1 MEESG
6 KKLLKFLEKPEA
18 YPHNPEHVRHIQ
30 THISHVF
37 MAPPFVYKI
46 KKPVDFGFLDYSS
59 LEKRKHFC
67 EREVALNRRLC
78 SDIYLGVVSIHEKE
92 GSFTLEAKGGGNVV
106 EYAVKMKQLEEA
118 YFLHHYI
125 KEDTLNKEHLERV
138 SDKLADFYLGQ
149 DPSPE
154 ILKYG
159 EIEQIRYNTEENFS
173 QTKQFIGETIEDAS
187 YQAIRHFNERYL
199 TDNAALFKRRVEQKR
214 IVDGHGDLHLE
225 HIHVSPESICIYD
238 CIEFNERFRCGD
250 QAADLA
256 FLAMDLDF
264 QGCWKEER
272 YFMDLMARK
281 LDDPELHQITDFY
294 KCYRAYVKG
303 KVKSLQGS
311 EEEVEPSERVKAKG
325 TATNYFGL
333 SLRYALLGSEPRVL
347 IFMGRVGTGKSTLA
361 EHLSEKLR
369 IDVCSSDRIRK
380 SLAGLS
386 LEERTPAPEREK
398 LYSAKMSNETYH
410 MLLEEVKKHS
420 KKGKSVILDATFSLR
435 KSRRELVK
443 YLKESGVDYLFIEAQ
458 ASEVTVKERLKIREG
473 EERVVSDARL
483 EDFAMLQER
492 YEEPDEIDV
501 SKIISVPTDS
511 SISETLEKLYK
522 KMVELRFD
530 D

>member
-1 MEESG
+1 MQESG
-6 KKLLKFLEKPEA
+6 KKLLEFLDKPET

-92 GSFTLEAKGGGNVV
+92 DSFTLEANGGGNVV

-118 YFLHHYI
+118 YFLHYYI
-125 KEDTLNKEHLERV
+125 KEDTLSKEHLERV
-138 SDKLADFYLGQ
+138 SDKLANFYLGQ

-154 ILKYG
+154 VSKYG
-159 EIEQIRYNTEENFS
+159 EIEQIRYNTDENFS
-173 QTKQFIGETIEDAS
+173 QTKQFVGDIIDKAS
-187 YQAIRHFNERYL
+187 YKAIRFF
-199 TDNAALFKRRVEQKR
+199 TDSYFRHHADLFERRVEQKR

-225 HIHVSPESICIYD
+225 HIHVRPDSICIYD

-264 QGCWKEER
+264 QDLWKEER
-272 YFMDLMARK
+272 YFMDLMAQK

-303 KVKSLQGS
+303 KVKSLQSS
-311 EEEVEPSERVKAKG
+311 EEEVEASERVKAKE
-325 TATNYFGL
+325 TASNYFGL
-333 SLRYALLGSEPRVL
+333 ALRYALLGSTPRVL

-361 EHLSEKLR
+361 EHLSEKLG

-380 SLAGLS
+380 SLAGLP

-398 LYSAKMSNETYH
+398 LYSAKMSNETYQK
-410 MLLEEVKKHS
+410 LLEEVKKHS
-420 KKGKSVILDATFSLR
+420 EKGKSVILDATFSLR

-443 YLKESGVDYLFIEAQ
+443 YLKESGVNYLFIEAR
-458 ASEVTVKERLKIREG
+458 ASRDTIRERLKKRER
-473 EERVVSDARL
+473 EEGVVSDARL
-483 EDFAMLQER
+483 EDYDMLSAR
-492 YEEPDEIDV
+492 YEKPDEIDN
-501 SKIISVPTDS
+501 SQIISVPTDS
-511 SISETLEKLYK
+511 SITETLLQLFK
-522 KMVELRFD
+522 KMVMLQFK
-530 D
+530 